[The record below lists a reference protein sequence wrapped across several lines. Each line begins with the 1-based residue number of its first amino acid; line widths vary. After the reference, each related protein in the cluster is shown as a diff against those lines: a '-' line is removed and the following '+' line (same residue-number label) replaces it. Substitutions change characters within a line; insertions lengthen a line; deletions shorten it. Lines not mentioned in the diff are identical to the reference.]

1 MACQRLFCL
10 RWSQQELIMSR
21 LIRPLHFCCP
31 FPWLWATLS
40 SGFRWCDGLWAPR
53 AATCRLH
60 WEWAKVHL
68 VDQRDLLSTPRPRL
82 SWHYKKQRDKRILSA
97 SISFR
102 VLCAFGSLICLAHVD
117 LRLLSNLWNQPHNR
131 ACLHTASWG
140 LAVPCCTQGSLSVW
154 EEGLGFHCSW
164 ALSEGGNQR
173 HEMGMERAVCP
184 VGLTLVLEVQQEIAV
199 FCISVLI
206 PCLQKAGKKPALRG
220 EGVMAV
226 LAVPLDGFN
235 RYILL

>member
-40 SGFRWCDGLWAPR
+40 SGCWWCDGLWAPC

-97 SISFR
+97 PISFR

-164 ALSEGGNQR
+164 ALSEGGKPEAWDGHGKSSVSCR
-173 HEMGMERAVCP
+173 SHAC
-184 VGLTLVLEVQQEIAV
+184 VGGTAGDSCVLYFSSSSMPTESREETC
-199 FCISVLI
+199 FKRWGC
-206 PCLQKAGKKPALRG
+206 
-220 EGVMAV
+220 
-226 LAVPLDGFN
+226 DGRVSSTSGWF
-235 RYILL
+235 